1 MIARLE
7 LGNPSSNSSLLFKS
21 FKYCNYIPE
30 IADISAD
37 PSPMG
42 SSLHGLL
49 DREHDGLH
57 PKNELRI
64 GFFVIDY
71 VENVG
76 VVFTTFHM
84 RNLKIEPLVVFVRI
98 NIWIQN
104 KVVLSAT

>member
-1 MIARLE
+1 MSEEMTNASGLSE
-7 LGNPSSNSSLLFKS
+7 KKLPLQQWLDL
-21 FKYCNYIPE
+21 PE

-37 PSPMG
+37 PSPMR

-57 PKNELRI
+57 PKNKLRI

-98 NIWIQN
+98 NIRIQN

>member
-1 MIARLE
+1 MDGAL
-7 LGNPSSNSSLLFKS
+7 
-21 FKYCNYIPE
+21 PE

-42 SSLHGLL
+42 SSLHSLL

-84 RNLKIEPLVVFVRI
+84 GNLKIEPLVVFVRI
-98 NIWIQN
+98 SIRIQN
-104 KVVLSAT
+104 KAVLSAT

>member
-1 MIARLE
+1 MQDWVFRLD
-7 LGNPSSNSSLLFKS
+7 L
-21 FKYCNYIPE
+21 PE
-30 IADISAD
+30 IAYISAD

-84 RNLKIEPLVVFVRI
+84 GNLKIEPLVMFVRI
-98 NIWIQN
+98 NIRVQN